1 MLQDDVRNI
10 AIIAHVDHGKT
21 TLVDRLLQSTRVF
34 RENQQVAERV
44 LDSNDQERERGIT
57 ILAKNIS
64 VRWRDTKINVIDTP
78 GHADFGGEVERVLKM
93 ADGVLLIVD
102 AFEGPMPQ
110 TRFVLRKALEHGLKP
125 MVVINKIDRPGAR
138 PHEVVDAVFD
148 LMVELGA
155 DDAQLDFPIIYASAV
170 NGYARIEPDDDTHD
184 MAPLLDAV
192 LEHIPA
198 PDVDVAGPVAM
209 QVCSID
215 YSSFVGRIAVGRVFS
230 GTLRSGDRVLV
241 IKNDGSRYEATTKQL
256 YTFEALGRQEAEE
269 VHAGDVVAVVG
280 VEGADIGDMFTSLIE
295 PVQLDPIHVEEPT
308 MSVVFSANTSPL
320 AGREGTIVGGR
331 QIKERLLREAQ
342 SNIAMRI
349 AETADKDG
357 MEVAGRGVLHLSV
370 LMETMRR
377 EGYEFQVGRPQVILK
392 RENGQTLEPIEQA
405 VVDVPSEYAGKVIEI
420 FGSAGGEM
428 VDMVQRDEQ
437 VHLEFQI
444 PSRGVM
450 GLRTRILNATRGEA
464 TLFHHFSAYGPH
476 QGDVGGRVNGSLI
489 AMSTD
494 KAVAYA
500 LDSLQTRGKLFVS
513 PGVTC
518 YEGMI
523 VGEHAKDS
531 DLVVNVAK
539 AKQLTN
545 MRAAGSDKSVQLAP
559 PITFTLEE
567 ALEYIEDDELV
578 EVTPQNI
585 RLRKRILGGNDRK
598 KASRRTQAS

>member
-1 MLQDDVRNI
+1 MLQNDIRNI

-21 TLVDRLLQSTRVF
+21 TLVDRLLQATSVF

-64 VRWRDTKINVIDTP
+64 VRWRGTKINVIDTP

-125 MVVINKIDRPGAR
+125 LLVVNKIDRPGAR
-138 PHEVVDAVFD
+138 PSEVVDAVFD

-155 DDAQLDFPIIYASAV
+155 DDAQLDFPIVYASAL
-170 NGYARIEPDDDTHD
+170 GGFARNEVDDEGDD

-198 PDVDVAGPVAM
+198 PDVDPAGPVAM
-209 QVCSID
+209 QVCTID
-215 YSSFVGRIAVGRVFS
+215 YSNFVGRIAIGRVFS
-230 GTLRSGDRVLV
+230 GTLRSGDRILV
-241 IKNDGSRYEATTKQL
+241 IKNDGSRYEATAKQL
-256 YTFEALGRQEAEE
+256 YTFEALGREEAAE

-280 VEGADIGDMFTSLIE
+280 VEDSDIGDMFTSRIE
-295 PVQLDPIHVEEPT
+295 PVQLEPIHVEEPT

-320 AGREGTIVGGR
+320 AGQEGAIVGGR
-331 QIKERLLREAQ
+331 QIKERLLREAE

-349 AETADKDG
+349 AETPGKDG
-357 MEVAGRGVLHLSV
+357 MAVAGRGVLHLSV

-392 RENGQTLEPIEQA
+392 NDGAQTLEPIEQA

-437 VHLEFQI
+437 VHLEFNI

-450 GLRTRILNATRGEA
+450 GLRTRLLNATRGEA
-464 TLFHHFSAYGPH
+464 VLFHHFSTYGPH
-476 QGDVGGRVNGSLI
+476 RGDVGGRVNGSLI

-500 LDSLQTRGKLFVS
+500 LDSLQTRGRLFVG
-513 PGVTC
+513 PGVMC

-545 MRAAGSDKSVQLAP
+545 MRAAGADKSVQLAP

-578 EVTPQNI
+578 EVTPRSI
-585 RLRKRILGGNDRK
+585 RLRKRILNTNDRK
-598 KASRRTQAS
+598 KAARRSRE